1 MNGGCE
7 AGIGFIG
14 PHGDTFEFFEL
25 AEEVFD
31 EMSPFIDFEI
41 DGDRLGSTRV
51 LGDDD
56 LGTALVE
63 FGDDGIAVEGLV
75 RDQSTEIDVLDER
88 FDADG
93 IEPLPGQQNEVDQI
107 AERIGQ
113 CEDLGRHSAFG
124 ATNGLALSPP
134 FAPCP

>member
-41 DGDRLGSTRV
+41 DGDRLGSTRM

-63 FGDDGIAVEGLV
+63 FGDDGLAVEGLV
-75 RDQSTEIDVLDER
+75 RDQ
-88 FDADG
+88 
-93 IEPLPGQQNEVDQI
+93 
-107 AERIGQ
+107 
-113 CEDLGRHSAFG
+113 RHSRRG
-124 ATNGLALSPP
+124 AIVAAADRDARGDALDRDQEQDRASDSGRRCRRP
-134 FAPCP
+134 